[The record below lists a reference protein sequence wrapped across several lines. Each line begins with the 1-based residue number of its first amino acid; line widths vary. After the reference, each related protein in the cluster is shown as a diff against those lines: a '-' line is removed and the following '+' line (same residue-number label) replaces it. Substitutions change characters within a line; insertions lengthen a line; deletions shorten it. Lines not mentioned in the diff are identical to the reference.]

1 MMTVAQVFEMSVTT
15 LDNSASQDY
24 THSDD
29 KSTLSHVT
37 PAFKPFTVYN
47 TITCH
52 KAQVV
57 QRPHKTFNP

>member
-15 LDNSASQDY
+15 FDNSASQDY
-24 THSDD
+24 PHSDD

-47 TITCH
+47 TITC
-52 KAQVV
+52 
-57 QRPHKTFNP
+57 P

>member
-15 LDNSASQDY
+15 FINRASQDY

-47 TITCH
+47 TITC
-52 KAQVV
+52 
-57 QRPHKTFNP
+57 P